1 MNAASLLIG
10 RVLLAHI
17 FLLAGISKISAYSGT
32 GAYMA
37 SMGIPATLLPVV
49 IAFEIG
55 AALALLL
62 GWQTRWVAYALAAFT
77 LVSALVFHF
86 NQGDQMQMIMFMKN
100 IAIVGGFVI
109 LAATGPGAMSLDARR
124 QQASATH

>member
-1 MNAASLLIG
+1 MNTASLLIG

-37 SMGIPATLLPVV
+37 SMGVPAALLPAV
-49 IAFEIG
+49 IALEIVG
-55 AALALLL
+55 GLALLV

-77 LVSALVFHF
+77 LVAALVFHF
-86 NQGDQMQMIMFMKN
+86 SPGDQMQMILFMKN
-100 IAIVGGFVI
+100 IAMVGGFVI
-109 LAATGPGAMSLDARR
+109 LAATGPGALSLDGRR
-124 QQASATH
+124 LQASAS